1 MINILCGIIG
11 VIFFLRADANREKL
25 DRYYRMDI
33 DIEKEEIEEIINLI
47 CMAIFLISAFIDW
60 EITLTKF

>member
-33 DIEKEEIEEIINLI
+33 DIEKRRNRRNYKPYMYGYFSYIRIYRLGNYIN
-47 CMAIFLISAFIDW
+47 
-60 EITLTKF
+60 